1 MGVIRSYTR
10 KVGISLRGD
19 SKSGVA
25 LGIIGVA
32 PRDGEKV
39 VAIRVGEKG
48 CLRAATNL
56 FFVGFTMV
64 IIKGVHRI
72 I

>member
-39 VAIRVGEKG
+39 VALRVGEKG
-48 CLRAATNL
+48 EPVFCGIYHGCHQGRTQDY
-56 FFVGFTMV
+56 M
-64 IIKGVHRI
+64 
-72 I
+72 